1 MRIGIDLG
9 GTKIE
14 AVALDQCGETLF
26 RKRVST
32 PQGDYVGTLDCI
44 CELVREADQVLGRRG
59 SVGVGIPG
67 TISPST
73 GRVKNANSACLIGNP
88 LDQDLSERLDRPV
101 RCANDANCFALSE
114 ASDGAA
120 AGANSVFGVIL
131 GTGVGGGLV
140 INGQIVCGPNS
151 ITGEWGHNP
160 LPWPNNSEIS
170 IAPCYCGQTGCIET
184 WLSGPALSRQ
194 YLKLSGLDLS
204 ADQIWKLVRDND
216 PLAQAISQQY
226 YRRLAKS
233 LASVINIIDPEVI
246 VLGGGLSNES
256 SLYEAVPSLWGEYVF
271 SDSVATRLVPAQF
284 GDASGVR
291 GAAWLWPQTP
301 VKA

>member
-26 RKRVST
+26 RKRVNT
-32 PQGDYVGTLDCI
+32 PQGDYTATLDCI
-44 CELVREADQVLGRRG
+44 CELVQEADQVLGSRG

-73 GRVKNANSACLIGNP
+73 GLVKNANSTCLIGNP
-88 LDQDLSERLDRPV
+88 LDQDLSKRLERPV

-120 AGANSVFGVIL
+120 SGVDSVFGVIL

-160 LPWPNNSEIS
+160 LPWPNNSETS
-170 IAPCYCGQTGCIET
+170 IAASCYCGQTGCIET

-194 YLKLSGLDLS
+194 YQKLSGHNLS

-233 LASVINIIDPEVI
+233 LASVINVIDPEVI

-256 SLYEAVPSLWGEYVF
+256 SLYEAVPALWREYVF

-291 GAAWLWPQTP
+291 GAAWLWPTD
-301 VKA
+301 AG